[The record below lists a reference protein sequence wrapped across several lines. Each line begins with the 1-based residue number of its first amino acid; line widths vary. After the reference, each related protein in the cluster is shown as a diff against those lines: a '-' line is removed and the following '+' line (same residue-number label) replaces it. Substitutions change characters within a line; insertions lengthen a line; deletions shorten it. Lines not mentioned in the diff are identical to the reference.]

1 MASVRRR
8 KTYLWDKKK
17 ATRAKNPRT
26 QDAIVAELEGYIC
39 PKCGKKGYP
48 EVGELN
54 ITSGLIGRILNLQ
67 SERFTYIACRR
78 CRFTEIYKTETS
90 GLSNI
95 LDFLFGR

>member
-8 KTYLWDKKK
+8 KTYVWDKKK

-48 EVGELN
+48 EVGGVEHNLWTLWPHFELP
-54 ITSGLIGRILNLQ
+54 
-67 SERFTYIACRR
+67 ERALHIHCV
-78 CRFTEIYKTETS
+78 S
-90 GLSNI
+90 
-95 LDFLFGR
+95 